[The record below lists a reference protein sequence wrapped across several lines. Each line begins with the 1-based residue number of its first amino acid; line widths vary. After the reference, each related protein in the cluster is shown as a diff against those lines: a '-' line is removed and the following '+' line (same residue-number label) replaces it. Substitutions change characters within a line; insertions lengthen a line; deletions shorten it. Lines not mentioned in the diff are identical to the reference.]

1 MCGRPGLSRALQRAL
16 GPWGLLSPY
25 STSIWVVYTVT
36 SLPSLPQTANPLRA
50 KIETHP
56 AIVESPEV
64 RELLPVSL

>member
-1 MCGRPGLSRALQRAL
+1 MGDQVCQGHCREHLAPGGYYCPTPHRYGWFTLCDVS
-16 GPWGLLSPY
+16 
-25 STSIWVVYTVT
+25 
-36 SLPSLPQTANPLRA
+36 PSLPQTANPLRA

>member
-1 MCGRPGLSRALQRAL
+1 MWETRSVKGPAESTWPLGVIIALLHIDMGGLHCD
-16 GPWGLLSPY
+16 
-25 STSIWVVYTVT
+25 VC
-36 SLPSLPQTANPLRA
+36 PSLPQTANPLRA